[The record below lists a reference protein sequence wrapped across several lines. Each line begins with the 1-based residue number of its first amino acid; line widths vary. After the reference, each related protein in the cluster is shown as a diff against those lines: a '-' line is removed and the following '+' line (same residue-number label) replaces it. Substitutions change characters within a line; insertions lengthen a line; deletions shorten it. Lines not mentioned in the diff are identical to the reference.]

1 MSVLAHDVDQRQR
14 GLNLRSLLFVPAD
27 RPERFAKAASSGADA
42 LILDLED
49 FVAPA
54 KKEVGRTS
62 INDLTDTDLAP
73 CCLGVLT
80 GSLPKAEA
88 APSVTALID
97 KIGDAPGCSNIAD
110 CFRDACGGLSTQ
122 QLWRGPAAFCWS
134 DLGC

>member
-1 MSVLAHDVDQRQR
+1 MPVLAHDVDQRQR

-62 INDLTDTDLAP
+62 INGLTDTDLAP

-80 GSLPKAEA
+80 GSLCQRRKQRQ
-88 APSVTALID
+88 VLL
-97 KIGDAPGCSNIAD
+97 
-110 CFRDACGGLSTQ
+110 R
-122 QLWRGPAAFCWS
+122 
-134 DLGC
+134 